1 MLLLM
6 LMFWAKTSC
15 NKGKIAGML
24 VPEMT
29 VQRVLVEAVVGSR
42 SGTAVV
48 VEAADGAVVVVV
60 DDDMH
65 VAAEAELMEV
75 DGKPGLG
82 LIRVVQSLEK
92 VVAKEVSLGILA
104 ILVEQQDRGCYMHS
118 PVLGMR
124 IPVAVTGSIPDA
136 EGVHYEVGRAIH
148 TDLPARSKPLP
159 PYKHLSHHLVG
170 CSFAAEAAVEVAVDC
185 DIEVAVAGTEAVEDL
200 E

>member
-42 SGTAVV
+42 NGTAVV
-48 VEAADGAVVVVV
+48 VEAVDGAVVV
-60 DDDMH
+60 DGDDMH
-65 VAAEAELMEV
+65 VAAGAELMEV

-82 LIRVVQSLEK
+82 LIRVVQSLEM
-92 VVAKEVSLGILA
+92 VVAKEVSLAVLA

-170 CSFAAEAAVEVAVDC
+170 CSFAAEAADEVAADC